1 MSFATKVNNQF
12 KDMDRRIG
20 EVGAKTEAVTKKVEE
35 HTAEIGEVR
44 GDMRK
49 LEEKLEEMEK
59 KLEDRMCEE
68 MREREIRRLNLVLH
82 RVEEPSQRIRDGRER
97 MEADK
102 KACVK
107 IFKAMKVPSSSE
119 DIRFCRRIGEK
130 GDEPRPL
137 LIGVK
142 TEEVKRNLL
151 EKAKDLMKTEFK
163 EVAIGPDMTMKQ
175 RQEEK
180 KMREEVDRRNKED
193 LTEEDRAKN
202 LEWLLVGARGE
213 KRIIKG
219 VSRDPQE
226 GTSKGKGKQV
236 SGKRKTRARDSDT
249 EEEDG
254 TDMQET
260 QRPRKK

>member
-1 MSFATKVNNQF
+1 MAPGGGNKDNQCLACGKQCTSQQFSVQCTLCSLWCHRDCGGISEAYFKALDLQMREMGTAFWACPSCMSFATKVNNQF

-137 LIGVK
+137 LNTHRCEDRGGEEEFTGEGQRLDEDGIQRGGNWSGHDNE
-142 TEEVKRNLL
+142 TETRGEENEGRSGQ
-151 EKAKDLMKTEFK
+151 EEQG
-163 EVAIGPDMTMKQ
+163 GPD
-175 RQEEK
+175 
-180 KMREEVDRRNKED
+180 
-193 LTEEDRAKN
+193 
-202 LEWLLVGARGE
+202 
-213 KRIIKG
+213 
-219 VSRDPQE
+219 
-226 GTSKGKGKQV
+226 
-236 SGKRKTRARDSDT
+236 
-249 EEEDG
+249 
-254 TDMQET
+254 
-260 QRPRKK
+260 